1 MSNGDVT
8 HYNSLALLK
17 KMFSHIPNNAIE
29 IETWNN
35 EYEALNIYVDG
46 KCYKSRL
53 AKKTPKK
60 AGYFVAIWHKNQQN
74 KNMPFK
80 YEDFPDTLVINVLDN
95 NHKGQ
100 FIFPKDILLK
110 KGIVQSELYNGKM
123 ALRVYPDW
131 EQQLNK
137 TALKTQQWQSEYF
150 VDLSHNY

>member
-1 MSNGDVT
+1 
-8 HYNSLALLK
+8 
-17 KMFSHIPNNAIE
+17 
-29 IETWNN
+29 
-35 EYEALNIYVDG
+35 
-46 KCYKSRL
+46 
-53 AKKTPKK
+53 
-60 AGYFVAIWHKNQQN
+60 
-74 KNMPFK
+74 MPFK
-80 YEDFPDTLVINVLDN
+80 YEDFPDTLVINVIDN

-150 VDLSHNY
+150 EDLSHNN